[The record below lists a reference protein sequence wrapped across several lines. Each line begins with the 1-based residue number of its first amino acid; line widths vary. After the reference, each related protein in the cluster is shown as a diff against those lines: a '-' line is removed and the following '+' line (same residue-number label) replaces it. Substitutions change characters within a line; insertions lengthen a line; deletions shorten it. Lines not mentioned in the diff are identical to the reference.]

1 MTMKSADAKR
11 VKIIESAL
19 RRFSHF
25 GMAKTTMAEIAKD
38 LAFSKALLY
47 YYFPDKNNLYAA
59 VWNHLL
65 DELLDRG
72 DVIIARGGKVA
83 EVTNLLLEERMHFL
97 NDYYNV
103 FADAYSFRF
112 DIPSDLQDLI
122 PKIFEKE
129 LQQFVRLLQ
138 IGVANGEIEM
148 DDVEDTA
155 RIFLVS
161 ILGMRLGLLKDF
173 NAIFTPPTKEEVL
186 QMLNMQKRLA
196 AIFLNGLKKC

>member
-1 MTMKSADAKR
+1 MKSADAKR

-72 DVIIARGGKVA
+72 DAIIARGGKVA
-83 EVTNLLLEERMHFL
+83 AVTNALLEERMHFL

-148 DDVEDTA
+148 DDEEETA

-173 NAIFTPPTKEEVL
+173 KAIFTPPTKEEVL
-186 QMLNMQKRLA
+186 QMLTMQKRLA

>member
-1 MTMKSADAKR
+1 MKSADAKR

-59 VWNHLL
+59 VWNHLV
-65 DELLDRG
+65 DELLERG
-72 DVIIARGGKVA
+72 EEIIARGGDVA
-83 EVTNLLLEERMHFL
+83 DVTNALLDERMQFL
-97 NDYYNV
+97 NEYYNI

-112 DIPSDLQDLI
+112 DIPADLQDLI

-129 LQQFVRLLQ
+129 LLQFVRLLRV
-138 IGVANGEIEM
+138 GVVNGEIAM
-148 DDVEDTA
+148 DDEVDTA

-161 ILGMRLGLLKDF
+161 LLGMRMGLLKDF
-173 NAIFTPPTKEEVL
+173 KAIFTPPTKEEVG
-186 QMLNMQKRLA
+186 QMLTMQKRLA
-196 AIFLNGLKKC
+196 KIFIDGLRIK

>member
-1 MTMKSADAKR
+1 MKSADAKR

-65 DELLDRG
+65 DELIERG
-72 DVIIARGGKVA
+72 DAVVARGGKVVEIA
-83 EVTNLLLEERMHFL
+83 NALLEERMQFL

-112 DIPSDLQDLI
+112 DIPADLQDLI

-129 LQQFVRLLQ
+129 LQQFVRLLEV
-138 IGVANGEIEM
+138 GVANGEIKM
-148 DDVEDTA
+148 DDVLETA

-161 ILGMRLGLLKDF
+161 ILGMRLGLLKDY

-186 QMLNMQKRLA
+186 KMLDMQKHLA
-196 AIFLNGLKKC
+196 KIFLDGLRVC

>member
-1 MTMKSADAKR
+1 MKSADAKR

-59 VWNHLL
+59 VWNHLI

-72 DVIIARGGKVA
+72 DAIIARGGKVA
-83 EVTNLLLEERMHFL
+83 AVTNALLEERMHFL

-129 LQQFVRLLQ
+129 LQQFVRLLKVG
-138 IGVANGEIEM
+138 IANGEIEM
-148 DDVEDTA
+148 DDVEETA

>member
-1 MTMKSADAKR
+1 MKSADAKR

-47 YYFPDKNNLYAA
+47 YYFPDKNSLYAA

-65 DELLDRG
+65 DELLERG
-72 DVIIARGGKVA
+72 DVIIAKGGEVA
-83 EVTNLLLEERMHFL
+83 ILTNALLEERMHFI
-97 NDYYNV
+97 NEYHNI
-103 FADAYSFRF
+103 FSDAYSFRF
-112 DIPSDLQDLI
+112 DIPADLQDLI

-129 LQQFVRLLQ
+129 TLQFVRLLQ
-138 IGVANGEIEM
+138 VGVANGEIE
-148 DDVEDTA
+148 VEEEIETA

-161 ILGMRLGLLKDF
+161 VLSMRMGVLKDF
-173 NAIFTPPTKEEVL
+173 KTLFTPPTKEEVGEIL
-186 QMLNMQKRLA
+186 TMQKRLA
-196 AIFLNGLKKC
+196 KIFINGLRVR